1 MDYLIII
8 AVICAFIVKGLCGFA
23 NTLVFTT
30 ILSFK
35 TDHISITPLEL
46 LVGYLSNLIIAWKS
60 RHSISAKIYFPLSLL
75 VIIGSIPGTIFLK
88 NGNVQLIKIIF
99 GFVIVFLGM
108 EMLLRKYRKRSYATS
123 SLILS
128 IIGITAG
135 ILCGLYGIGA
145 LLPAYVSRTTNDD
158 ASFKGNLCIV
168 FLVEN
173 TFRII
178 LYTVTGIININLLND
193 AFWLLPFML
202 LGLFIGIALSKVF
215 KEKHVKKIV
224 IIMLIFSG
232 LSLIIN
238 NLIL

>member
-60 RHSISAKIYFPLSLL
+60 RHSISAKIYLPLSLL

-88 NGNVQLIKIIF
+88 NGNVQLLKIIF

-108 EMLLRKYRKRSYATS
+108 EMLLREYRKRSYATS

>member
-60 RHSISAKIYFPLSLL
+60 RHSISAKIYLPLSLL

-99 GFVIVFLGM
+99 GFVIVFLGT
-108 EMLLRKYRKRSYATS
+108 EMLLREYRKRSYATS

>member
-60 RHSISAKIYFPLSLL
+60 RHSISAKIYLPLSLL

-108 EMLLRKYRKRSYATS
+108 EMLLREYRKRSYATS

-232 LSLIIN
+232 LSLILN

>member
-60 RHSISAKIYFPLSLL
+60 RHSISAKIYLPLSLL

-108 EMLLRKYRKRSYATS
+108 EMLLREYRKRSYATS

-224 IIMLIFSG
+224 IILLIFSG

>member
-60 RHSISAKIYFPLSLL
+60 RHSISAKIYLPLSLL

-108 EMLLRKYRKRSYATS
+108 EMLLREYRKRSYATS

-135 ILCGLYGIGA
+135 ILCGLYGIGV

-202 LGLFIGIALSKVF
+202 LGLFIGIALSKVL
-215 KEKHVKKIV
+215 KKT
-224 IIMLIFSG
+224 M
-232 LSLIIN
+232 
-238 NLIL
+238 

>member
-60 RHSISAKIYFPLSLL
+60 RHSISAKIYLPLSLL

-108 EMLLRKYRKRSYATS
+108 EMLLREYRKRSYATS

-145 LLPAYVSRTTNDD
+145 LLPAYVCRTTNDD

-232 LSLIIN
+232 LSLILN

>member
-35 TDHISITPLEL
+35 TDHINITPLEL
-46 LVGYLSNLIIAWKS
+46 LVGYLSNLIIALKS
-60 RHSISAKIYFPLSLL
+60 RHSISAEIYLPLSLL

-99 GFVIVFLGM
+99 GFVIVFLGI
-108 EMLLRKYRKRSYATS
+108 EMLLRGYKKRSYATS

-128 IIGITAG
+128 IIGIVAG

-145 LLPAYVSRTTNDD
+145 LLPTYVSRTTNDD

-178 LYTVTGIININLLND
+178 LYTITGIININLLTD
-193 AFWLLPFML
+193 AFGLLPFML

-215 KEKHVKKIV
+215 EEKHIKKIV
-224 IIMLIFSG
+224 ILMLIFSG

-238 NLIL
+238 NLVF

>member
-35 TDHISITPLEL
+35 TDHINITPLEL
-46 LVGYLSNLIIAWKS
+46 LVGYLSNLIIALKS
-60 RHSISAKIYFPLSLL
+60 RHSISAKIYLPLSLL

-99 GFVIVFLGM
+99 GFVIVFLGI
-108 EMLLRKYRKRSYATS
+108 EMLLRGYKKRSYATS

-178 LYTVTGIININLLND
+178 LYTVTGIININLLTD
-193 AFWLLPFML
+193 AFGLLPFML

-215 KEKHVKKIV
+215 KEQHIKKIV
-224 IIMLIFSG
+224 ILMLIFSG

-238 NLIL
+238 NLVF

>member
-60 RHSISAKIYFPLSLL
+60 RHSISAKIYLPLSLL

-108 EMLLRKYRKRSYATS
+108 EMLLREYSKRSYATS

>member
-60 RHSISAKIYFPLSLL
+60 RHSISAKIYLPLSLL

-108 EMLLRKYRKRSYATS
+108 EMLLREYRKRSYATS